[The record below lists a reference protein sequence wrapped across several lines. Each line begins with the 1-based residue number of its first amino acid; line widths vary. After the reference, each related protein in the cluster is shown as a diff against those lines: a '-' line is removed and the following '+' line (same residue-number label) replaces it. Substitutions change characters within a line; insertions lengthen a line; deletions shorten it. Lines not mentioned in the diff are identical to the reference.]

1 MPLSTSL
8 RRWLRFAIH
17 TPLSLPHLDL
27 IIPGEMAC
35 FIDRLHPVRKDGV
48 GEIDHASDGECCENC
63 ASDGELEG
71 VLLALAFDGVVMSLM
86 CVSGS
91 VQSQAD

>member
-35 FIDRLHPVRKDGV
+35 FIDRLHPVRKDRV
-48 GEIDHASDGECCENC
+48 GEIDH

-71 VLLALAFDGVVMSLM
+71 VLLALAFDGVVMCLM

>member
-8 RRWLRFAIH
+8 RRGLRFAIH

-48 GEIDHASDGECCENC
+48 GEIDHT
-63 ASDGELEG
+63 SDGELEG